1 MKTRKF
7 DKTLMLVLAFAL
19 FCCSFFYI
27 SPVSASADDS
37 RKVRVGWYQSERFQ
51 EGTDEGSCKEGY
63 AYEYLQNVSNFTG
76 WEYEYVYG
84 DWAGLY
90 KMFLN
95 GDIDLMAGVSF
106 SEERET
112 LMLFP
117 KYEMGY
123 EAYYLYKRADDR
135 SVSADD
141 LSTLSDKKVG
151 CLTSNLMTDCF
162 KQWMDE
168 TGAACEEVYF
178 DGFEDRDAAFFR
190 GEIDAIIGSNNNF
203 SPNSGCSP
211 VVKVGQ
217 SSYYLAVTKGRTD
230 LLDQLNSAL
239 SSISEINPYFTDS
252 LQVKYFHNTAVN
264 AALSDEEKEWVTNHD
279 SIRVG
284 FIEDYFPFCG
294 LDENGKVTGVI
305 TDVFD
310 EWQRNLDL
318 ADQVDLDY
326 IGYGTSKA
334 MLSALREGEID
345 VAFPVA
351 DSIWMSEQNGIV
363 QTNNLI
369 ESAVSVIYKGEYDPS
384 ITDVIA
390 ISNHGAFQEAIAA
403 VSYPDSE
410 IYTTDS
416 AEGCLNA
423 VLSGK
428 ASCTIFNSG
437 RAERYLSQGKYES
450 LKMMTLSEGMSYC
463 MAVRKG
469 NTIVYSLVERG
480 IYLMD
485 KTQLTDAIYQYNN
498 TSADYSLADFVYN
511 NAIPVTGVLF
521 VLFVAIFIALFTYIR
536 ASRKEIKAIGKQ
548 KQQLDII
555 NSLSKDYENVYI
567 LNAERQTGITLK
579 LNGYVSEELVNGFE
593 HEMPYY
599 SACKNYIQNRVYEED
614 KEMMLEAMKLE
625 NVLPHVLSGEEYTGT
640 YRVVGNGEIY
650 YYRYKYIYTGNQDQ
664 IIIGFQNVDDIVKE
678 QEKQKKKL
686 QEALAIAE
694 KASKAKT
701 SFLFNMSHDIRTPM
715 NAILGFTDLAKKH
728 PDDPE
733 RLRDYLNKIQSSGNI
748 LMSILNNILEMA
760 RIESGSIDLD
770 EQAVDLEEIGGAL
783 FSVFQT
789 QMEQKGIKFTKDV
802 NIQHRYVYGDQI
814 KIREIFLNIISN
826 AFKYTESGGKVHII
840 HEEMPSDREGYA
852 VFRTQIS
859 DTGIGMPPEFLD
871 HIFDEFS
878 RERNSEKNNIEG
890 TGLGMAIVK
899 RFVDLMG
906 GRIEVQSEQGKGS
919 VFTIT
924 ISYRIASKDDVA
936 SDVVQQDL
944 NKDFTGKRILLAEDN
959 DLNAEIASEILSE
972 VGFEVER
979 AGDGRICVDMLS
991 SQPAHYYD
999 IILMDVQMPNLNGYG
1014 ASKEIRNLNDKEKAN
1029 IPIIAMTANAFDE
1042 DRKEAMAAGMNG
1054 HVAKPIDIS
1063 KLMETLAEML

>member
-1 MKTRKF
+1 MKTRIF
-7 DKTLMLVLAFAL
+7 DKTLMFVLAFAL

-27 SPVSASADDS
+27 PSVSADDS

-51 EGTDEGSCKEGY
+51 EGADESSCKEGY

-84 DWAGLY
+84 DWAELY
-90 KMFLN
+90 NMFLN
-95 GDIDLMAGVSF
+95 GDIDLMAGLSF
-106 SEERET
+106 SEERES

-123 EAYYLYKRADDR
+123 EAYHLYKRVDDR
-135 SVSADD
+135 SISAND
-141 LSTLSDKKVG
+141 LSTLSSKKVG
-151 CLTSNLMTDCF
+151 CLTNNLMTDYF
-162 KQWMDE
+162 KLWMDE
-168 TGAACEEVYF
+168 TGVVCKEVYF
-178 DGFEDRDAAFFR
+178 DGFEDRDAAFFS

-211 VVKVGQ
+211 VAEVGQ
-217 SSYYLAVTKGRTD
+217 SSYYLAVTKDRTD
-230 LLDQLNSAL
+230 LLNQLNSAL

-264 AALSDEEKEWVTNHD
+264 AALSAEEQDWITAHD

-284 FIEDYFPFCG
+284 YIEDYFPFCG

-310 EWQRNLDL
+310 EWQRNLDIV
-318 ADQVDLDY
+318 DQLDIDY
-326 IGYGTSKA
+326 IGYSTSED
-334 MLSALREGEID
+334 MLSALREDEID

-369 ESAVSVIYKGEYDPS
+369 ESAVSVIYKGEYNS
-384 ITDVIA
+384 NITDVIA

-403 VSYPDSE
+403 VNYPDSE

-428 ASCTIFNSG
+428 ATCTIFNSG
-437 RAERYLSQGKYES
+437 RAEQYLSQGKYES
-450 LKMMTLSEGMSYC
+450 LKATTLSEGMSYC

-469 NTIVYSLVERG
+469 NTTVYSLVERG

-485 KTQLTDAIYQYNN
+485 KTQLTDAIYQYIN
-498 TSADYSLADFVYN
+498 TNADYSLADFVHN
-511 NAIPVTGVLF
+511 NALPVTGVLS
-521 VLFVAIFIALFTYIR
+521 VLFVAIFIALFTYIS
-536 ASRKEIKAIGKQ
+536 ASRKEIKAIEQQ

-555 NSLSKDYENVYI
+555 TSLSKDYENVYI
-567 LNAERQTGITLK
+567 VNAEKETGITLK
-579 LNGYVSEELVNGFE
+579 LDGYVSEELVNGFE
-593 HEMPYY
+593 RELPYY
-599 SACKNYIQNRVYEED
+599 SACKNYVQNRVYEGD

-625 NVLPHVLSGEEYTGT
+625 NVLAHVRRGEEYVGT
-640 YRVVGNGEIY
+640 YRVVGDEEIH
-650 YYRYKYIYTGNQDQ
+650 YYRYKYISTGNQDQ
-664 IIIGFQNVDDIVKE
+664 IIAGFQNVDDIVKE
-678 QEKQKKKL
+678 QEDQKKKL
-686 QEALAIAE
+686 QEALAAAE

-728 PDDPE
+728 PNDPD
-733 RLRDYLNKIQSSGNI
+733 RLRDYLHKIRSSGNV

-770 EQAVDLEEIGGAL
+770 EQAVDLEEIGEDL
-783 FSVFQT
+783 FSIFQT
-789 QMEQKGIKFTKDV
+789 QMEQKGINFTKEI
-802 NIQHRYVYGDQI
+802 NIQHRHVYGDQT
-814 KIREIFLNIISN
+814 KIREIFLNILSN
-826 AFKYTESGGKVHII
+826 AFKYTESGGKVHILL
-840 HEEMPSDREGYA
+840 EEMSSDREGYA

-871 HIFDEFS
+871 RIFDEFS

-919 VFTIT
+919 AFTVTLPHRIT
-924 ISYRIASKDDVA
+924 SKDDIA
-936 SDVVQQDL
+936 SDAIQQDI
-944 NKDFTGKRILLAEDN
+944 NKDFTGKKILLAEDN
-959 DLNAEIASEILSE
+959 DLNAEIASEILSD
-972 VGFEVER
+972 VGFGVER
-979 AGDGRICVDMLS
+979 AGDGQICVDMLS
-991 SQPAHYYD
+991 NQPAHYYD
-999 IILMDVQMPNLNGYG
+999 VILMDVQMPNLNGYG
-1014 ASKEIRNLNDKEKAN
+1014 ATKKIRNLNDKEKAG

-1042 DRKEAMAAGMNG
+1042 DRKEAIAAGMNA

-1063 KLMETLAEML
+1063 KLMETLSELL

>member
-1 MKTRKF
+1 MKIGVFNKI
-7 DKTLMLVLAFAL
+7 LMFVLAFAV

-27 SPVSASADDS
+27 PSVSADDS

-51 EGTDEGSCKEGY
+51 EGTDEDSCKEGY

-84 DWAGLY
+84 EWAELY
-90 KMFLN
+90 DMFLN
-95 GDIDLMAGVSF
+95 GDIDLMAGISF
-106 SEERET
+106 SEERKP

-123 EAYYLYKRADDR
+123 EDYYLYKRADDS

-141 LSTLSDKKVG
+141 LSTLSSKKVG
-151 CLTSNLMTDCF
+151 CLTNNLMTDHF
-162 KQWMDE
+162 ELWMNE
-168 TGAACEEVYF
+168 TGAACEKVYF
-178 DGFEDRDAAFFR
+178 NGFENRDAAFFS

-217 SSYYLAVTKGRTD
+217 SSYYLAVTKDRTD
-230 LLDQLNSAL
+230 LLGQLNSAL

-252 LQVKYFHNTAVN
+252 LQIKYFHSTAVN
-264 AALSDEEKEWVTNHD
+264 TALSTEEKEWITVHD

-284 FIEDYFPFCG
+284 YIEDYFPFCG
-294 LDENGKVTGVI
+294 LDKNGKVTGVI

-310 EWQRNLDL
+310 EWRRNLDIV
-318 ADQVDLDY
+318 DQIDIDY
-326 IGYGTSKA
+326 IGYSTSKD
-334 MLSALREGEID
+334 MLSALREDKID

-369 ESAVSVIYKGEYDPS
+369 ESAVSVIYKGEYNSS

-390 ISNHGAFQEAIAA
+390 ISDHGAFQEALAA
-403 VSYPDSE
+403 VNYPDSK

-423 VLSGK
+423 VLSDK

-437 RAERYLSQGKYES
+437 RAEKYLSQGKYES
-450 LKMMTLSEGMSYC
+450 LKATTLSEGMSYC

-469 NTIVYSLVERG
+469 NTTVYSLVERG

-485 KTQLTDAIYQYNN
+485 KTQLTDAIYQYIN
-498 TSADYSLADFVYN
+498 TNTDYSLADFVHN
-511 NAIPVTGVLF
+511 NALPVTGVLF
-521 VLFVAIFIALFTYIR
+521 ILFVAIFIALFTYIS
-536 ASRKEIKAIGKQ
+536 ASRKEIKAIEQQ

-555 NSLSKDYENVYI
+555 TSLSKDYENVYI
-567 LNAERQTGITLK
+567 VNAERETGITLK
-579 LNGYVSEELVNGFE
+579 LDGYVSEELVTGFE
-593 HEMPYY
+593 RELPYY
-599 SACKNYIQNRVYEED
+599 SACKNYVQNRVYEED

-625 NVLPHVLSGEEYTGT
+625 NVLPHVIKGEEYVGT
-640 YRVVGNGEIY
+640 YRVVGDGEIH

-664 IIIGFQNVDDIVKE
+664 IIAGFQNIDDIVKE

-686 QEALAIAE
+686 QEALEAAE

-728 PDDPE
+728 PDDPA
-733 RLRDYLNKIQSSGNI
+733 RLRDYLNKIQSSGNV

-770 EQAVDLEEIGGAL
+770 EQAVDLEEISEAL
-783 FSVFQT
+783 FSIFQT
-789 QMEQKGIKFTKDV
+789 QMEQKGIKFTKEI
-802 NIQHRYVYGDQI
+802 NIQHRYVYGDQT
-814 KIREIFLNIISN
+814 KIREIFLNILSN
-826 AFKYTESGGKVHII
+826 ALKYTESGGKVRILL
-840 HEEMPSDREGYA
+840 EEMSPDKEGCA
-852 VFRTQIS
+852 VFKTQIS
-859 DTGIGMPPEFLD
+859 DTGIGMPPEFLER
-871 HIFDEFS
+871 IFDEFS

-919 VFTIT
+919 TFTVT
-924 ISYRIASKDDVA
+924 FSHRIASKDDVT
-936 SDVVQQDL
+936 SDAVHHDL

-959 DLNAEIASEILSE
+959 DLNAEIASEILSD
-972 VGFEVER
+972 VGFGIER
-979 AGDGRICVDMLS
+979 AGDGQICVDMINS
-991 SQPAHYYD
+991 RPAHYYD
-999 IILMDVQMPNLNGYG
+999 VILMDVQMPNLNGYG
-1014 ASKEIRNLNDKEKAN
+1014 AAKEIRNLNDKEKAN

-1042 DRKEAMAAGMNG
+1042 DRKEAIAAGMNG

-1063 KLMETLAEML
+1063 KLIEKLSELI

>member
-1 MKTRKF
+1 MKTGIF
-7 DKTLMLVLAFAL
+7 YKTLIFVLAFAM
-19 FCCSFFYI
+19 FCCSFFYVP
-27 SPVSASADDS
+27 SVSADDS

-84 DWAGLY
+84 DWAELY
-90 KMFLN
+90 EMFLN
-95 GDIDLMAGVSF
+95 GDIDLMAGISF
-106 SEERET
+106 SEERES

-117 KYEMGY
+117 KYVMGY
-123 EAYYLYKRADDR
+123 EDYYLYKRADD
-135 SVSADD
+135 SSIFADD
-141 LSTLSDKKVG
+141 LSTLNSKKVG
-151 CLTSNLMTDCF
+151 CLTNNLMTDYF
-162 KQWMDE
+162 ELWMNE
-168 TGAACEEVYF
+168 TGAACEKVFF
-178 DGFEDRDAAFFR
+178 DGFEERDAAFFS

-211 VVKVGQ
+211 VAEVGQ
-217 SSYYLAVTKGRTD
+217 SSYYLAVTKDRTD
-230 LLDQLNSAL
+230 LMDQLNSAL

-252 LQVKYFHNTAVN
+252 LQVKYFHSTAVN
-264 AALSDEEKEWVTNHD
+264 AALSAEEKEWITAHD

-284 FIEDYFPFCG
+284 YIEDYFPFCG
-294 LDENGKVTGVI
+294 LDENGRVTGVI

-310 EWQRNLDL
+310 EWRRNLDIV
-318 ADQVDLDY
+318 DQINIDY
-326 IGYGTSKA
+326 IGYSTSED
-334 MLSALREGEID
+334 MLSALREDEID

-351 DSIWMSEQNGIV
+351 DSIWMSEQHGIV

-369 ESAVSVIYKGEYDPS
+369 ESAVSVIYKGEYNS
-384 ITDVIA
+384 NIMDVIA

-403 VSYPDSE
+403 VNYPDSE

-416 AEGCLNA
+416 AEGCLSA
-423 VLSGK
+423 VLSEK
-428 ASCTIFNSG
+428 ATCTIFNSG
-437 RAERYLSQGKYES
+437 RAEKYLSQGKYES
-450 LKMMTLSEGMSYC
+450 LKSTTLSESMSYC

-469 NTIVYSLVERG
+469 NTTVYSLVERG

-485 KTQLTDAIYQYNN
+485 KTQLTDAIYQYIN
-498 TSADYSLADFVYN
+498 TNAEYSLADFVHN
-511 NAIPVTGVLF
+511 NALPVTGVLS
-521 VLFVAIFIALFTYIR
+521 VLFIAIFIALFTYIS
-536 ASRKEIKAIGKQ
+536 ASRKEIKAIEQQ

-555 NSLSKDYENVYI
+555 TSLSKDYENVYI
-567 LNAERQTGITLK
+567 VNAEKETGITLK
-579 LNGYVSEELVNGFE
+579 LDGYVSEELVNGFE
-593 HEMPYY
+593 RELSYY
-599 SACKNYIQNRVYEED
+599 SACKNYVQNRVYEED

-625 NVLPHVLSGEEYTGT
+625 NVLAHVRNGEEYVGT
-640 YRVVGNGEIY
+640 YRVVGDGEIH

-664 IIIGFQNVDDIVKE
+664 IIAGFQNVDDIVKE
-678 QEKQKKKL
+678 QEDQKKKL
-686 QEALAIAE
+686 QEALEAAE

-728 PDDPE
+728 PDDPD
-733 RLRDYLNKIQSSGNI
+733 RLRDYLNKIQSSGNV

-770 EQAVDLEEIGGAL
+770 EQAMDLEETGEAL

-802 NIQHRYVYGDQI
+802 NIQHRYVYGDQT
-814 KIREIFLNIISN
+814 KLREIFLNILSN
-826 AFKYTESGGKVHII
+826 ALKYTESGGKVHILF
-840 HEEMPSDREGYA
+840 EEKPSDKESYA
-852 VFRTQIS
+852 ILRTQIS

-878 RERNSEKNNIEG
+878 RERNSERNNIEG

-906 GRIEVQSEQGKGS
+906 GKIEVQSERDKGS
-919 VFTIT
+919 AFTIT
-924 ISYRIASKDDVA
+924 TSHRIASKDDVA

-959 DLNAEIASEILSE
+959 DLNAEIASEILSD

-979 AGDGRICVDMLS
+979 AGDGQICVDMLNN
-991 SQPAHYYD
+991 QPAHYYD
-999 IILMDVQMPNLNGYG
+999 VILMDVQMPNLNGYG
-1014 ASKEIRNLNDKEKAN
+1014 AARKIRNLNDKEKAS

-1042 DRKEAMAAGMNG
+1042 DRKEAIAAGMNG
-1054 HVAKPIDIS
+1054 HAAKPIDIS
-1063 KLMETLAEML
+1063 KLMEKLSELL

>member
-1 MKTRKF
+1 MKTKVS
-7 DKTLMLVLAFAL
+7 DKILMFVLAFAL
-19 FCCSFFYI
+19 FCCSFLYI
-27 SPVSASADDS
+27 PSVSADNS

-51 EGTDEGSCKEGY
+51 EGTDEDSCKEGY

-84 DWAGLY
+84 DWAELY
-90 KMFLN
+90 EMFLN
-95 GDIDLMAGVSF
+95 GDIDLMAGISF
-106 SEERET
+106 SEEREP

-117 KYEMGY
+117 KYVMGY
-123 EAYYLYKRADDR
+123 EDYYLYKRADDE
-135 SVSADD
+135 SISADD
-141 LSTLSDKKVG
+141 LSTLSGKKVG
-151 CLTSNLMTDCF
+151 CLKNNLMTDYF
-162 KQWMDE
+162 KQWVDE
-168 TGAACEEVYF
+168 TAAACEEVYF
-178 DGFEDRDAAFFR
+178 NGFEDRDEAFFR

-203 SPNSGCSP
+203 SPGSGRSP
-211 VVKVGQ
+211 VVEVGQ
-217 SSYYLAVTKGRTD
+217 SSYYLAVTKDRAD

-264 AALSDEEKEWVTNHD
+264 AALSAEEKEWITAHD

-284 FIEDYFPFCG
+284 YIEDYFPFCG
-294 LDENGKVTGVI
+294 QDENGNVTGVI

-310 EWQRNLDL
+310 EWRRNLDIV
-318 ADQVDLDY
+318 DQIDIDY
-326 IGYGTSKA
+326 IEYSTSED

-363 QTNNLI
+363 QSNNLI
-369 ESAVSVIYKGEYDPS
+369 ESAVSVIYKGEYNS
-384 ITDVIA
+384 SVTDIIA

-403 VSYPDSE
+403 VNYPDSE

-428 ASCTIFNSG
+428 ANCTIFNSG
-437 RAERYLSQGKYES
+437 RAEIYLSQGKYES
-450 LKMMTLSEGMSYC
+450 LKATTLSENMSYC

-469 NTIVYSLVERG
+469 NTTVYSLVERG

-485 KTQLTDAIYQYNN
+485 KTQLTDAIYQYIN
-498 TSADYSLADFVYN
+498 TNTEYSIADFVHN
-511 NAIPVTGVLF
+511 NALPVTGVLL
-521 VLFVAIFIALFTYIR
+521 VLFIAIFIALFTYIN
-536 ASRKEIKAIGKQ
+536 ASRKEIKAIEQQ

-555 NSLSKDYENVYI
+555 TSLSKDYENVYI
-567 LNAERQTGITLK
+567 VNAEKETGITLK
-579 LNGYVSEELVNGFE
+579 LDGYVSEELVNGFE
-593 HEMPYY
+593 RELSYY
-599 SACKNYIQNRVYEED
+599 SACKNYVQNRVYEED

-625 NVLPHVLSGEEYTGT
+625 NVLAHVRKGEEYVGT
-640 YRVVGNGEIY
+640 YRVVGDGEIH

-664 IIIGFQNVDDIVKE
+664 IIAGFQNVDDIVKE
-678 QEKQKKKL
+678 QEEQKKKL
-686 QEALAIAE
+686 QEALAAAE

-728 PDDPE
+728 PNDPD
-733 RLRDYLNKIQSSGNI
+733 RLRDYLQKIRSSGNV

-760 RIESGSIDLD
+760 RIESGSIDLN
-770 EQAVDLEEIGGAL
+770 EQAVDLEEIGEDL
-783 FSVFQT
+783 YSIFQT
-789 QMEQKGIKFTKDV
+789 QMEQKGIKFTKEI
-802 NIQHRYVYGDQI
+802 NAQHRYVYGDQT
-814 KIREIFLNIISN
+814 KIREIFLNILSN
-826 AFKYTESGGKVHII
+826 ALKYTESGGKVHILL
-840 HEEMPSDREGYA
+840 EEMPSDREGYA
-852 VFRTQIS
+852 VFRTKIS
-859 DTGIGMPPEFLD
+859 DTGIGMPPEFLER
-871 HIFDEFS
+871 IFDEFS

-919 VFTIT
+919 VFTVT
-924 ISYRIASKDDVA
+924 IPHRTASKDDIA
-936 SDVVQQDL
+936 SDTAQQDL
-944 NKDFTGKRILLAEDN
+944 NMDFTGKRILLAEDN
-959 DLNAEIASEILSE
+959 DLNAEIASEILSD

-979 AGDGRICVDMLS
+979 AGDGQICVDMLNN
-991 SQPAHYYD
+991 QPAHYYD
-999 IILMDVQMPNLNGYG
+999 VILMDVQMPNLNGYG
-1014 ASKEIRNLNDKEKAN
+1014 ATKKIRNLNDKEKSG

-1042 DRKEAMAAGMNG
+1042 DRKEALAAGMND

-1063 KLMETLAEML
+1063 KLMETLSELF

>member
-1 MKTRKF
+1 MKTGIF
-7 DKTLMLVLAFAL
+7 NKTLMFVLAFAL

-27 SPVSASADDS
+27 PSVSADDS

-51 EGTDEGSCKEGY
+51 EGTDESSCKEGY

-84 DWAGLY
+84 EWAELY
-90 KMFLN
+90 EMFLN
-95 GDIDLMAGVSF
+95 GDIDLMAGLSF
-106 SEERET
+106 SEEREP

-117 KYEMGY
+117 KYVMGY
-123 EAYYLYKRADDR
+123 EDYHLYKRADDR
-135 SVSADD
+135 SISADD
-141 LSTLSDKKVG
+141 LSTLSGKKVG
-151 CLTSNLMTDCF
+151 CLKNNLMTDCF
-162 KQWMDE
+162 ELWMDE

-178 DGFEDRDAAFFR
+178 DGFEDRDAAFLS

-211 VVKVGQ
+211 VAEVGR
-217 SSYYLAVTKGRTD
+217 SSYYLAVTKDRTD

-252 LQVKYFHNTAVN
+252 LQIKYFHNTAVN
-264 AALSDEEKEWVTNHD
+264 AALSAEEEEWITAHG

-284 FIEDYFPFCG
+284 YIEDYFPFCG
-294 LDENGKVTGVI
+294 SDENGKVTGVI

-310 EWQRNLDL
+310 EWRRNLDI
-318 ADQVDLDY
+318 VDKIDIDY
-326 IGYGTSKA
+326 IGYSTSEG
-334 MLSALREGEID
+334 MLSALREDEID

-351 DSIWMSEQNGIV
+351 DSIWMSERNGIV
-363 QTNNLI
+363 QTNNLV
-369 ESAVSVIYKGEYDPS
+369 ESAVSVIYKGEYDSS

-390 ISNHGAFQEAIAA
+390 LSNHGAFQEAIAA
-403 VSYPDSE
+403 VNYPDSD

-428 ASCTIFNSG
+428 ATCTIFNSG
-437 RAERYLSQGKYES
+437 RAEQYLSQGKYES
-450 LKMMTLSEGMSYC
+450 LKATTLSESMSYC

-469 NTIVYSLVERG
+469 NTTVYSLVERG

-485 KTQLTDAIYQYNN
+485 KTQLTDAIYQYIN
-498 TSADYSLADFVYN
+498 TNTDYSLADFVHN
-511 NAIPVTGVLF
+511 NALPVTGVLC
-521 VLFVAIFIALFTYIR
+521 VLFVAIFIALFTYIS
-536 ASRKEIKAIGKQ
+536 ASRKEIKAIEQQ

-555 NSLSKDYENVYI
+555 TSLSKDYENVYI
-567 LNAERQTGITLK
+567 VNAEKETGITLK
-579 LNGYVSEELVNGFE
+579 LDGYVSEELVNGFE
-593 HEMPYY
+593 HELSYY
-599 SACKNYIQNRVYEED
+599 SACKNYVQHRVYEED

-625 NVLPHVLSGEEYTGT
+625 NVLAHVRRGEEYVGT
-640 YRVVGNGEIY
+640 YRVVGNGEIH
-650 YYRYKYIYTGNQDQ
+650 YYRYKYISTGNQDQ
-664 IIIGFQNVDDIVKE
+664 IIAGFQNVDDIVKE
-678 QEKQKKKL
+678 QEDQKKKL
-686 QEALAIAE
+686 QDALEAAE

-728 PDDPE
+728 PDDPDK
-733 RLRDYLNKIQSSGNI
+733 LRDYLHKIRSSGNV

-770 EQAVDLEEIGGAL
+770 EQALDLEEIGEDL
-783 FSVFQT
+783 FSIFQT
-789 QMEQKGIKFTKDV
+789 QMEQKGIKFTKEI
-802 NIQHRYVYGDQI
+802 NIQHRYVYGDQT
-814 KIREIFLNIISN
+814 KIREIFLNILSN
-826 AFKYTESGGKVHII
+826 ALKYTKSGGEVHILL
-840 HEEMPSDREGYA
+840 EEMPSDREGYA
-852 VFRTQIS
+852 VLRTKIS
-859 DTGIGMPPEFLD
+859 DTGIGMPPEFLE

-899 RFVDLMG
+899 RFVDIMG

-919 VFTIT
+919 VFTVT
-924 ISYRIASKDDVA
+924 IPHRVASKDDVA
-936 SDVVQQDL
+936 SDDVQQGL
-944 NKDFTGKRILLAEDN
+944 NKNFTGKRILLAEDN
-959 DLNAEIASEILSE
+959 DLNAEIASEILSD

-979 AGDGRICVDMLS
+979 AGDGQICVDMLS
-991 SQPAHYYD
+991 NQPAHYYD
-999 IILMDVQMPNLNGYG
+999 IVLMDVQMPNLNGYG
-1014 ASKEIRNLNDKEKAN
+1014 ATKKIRNLNDKEKAG

-1042 DRKEAMAAGMNG
+1042 DRKEAIAAGMNG

-1063 KLMETLAEML
+1063 KLMEKLSELL